1 MSAFGRK
8 RPLKIDQIPSSERP
22 LLGKADIQL
31 KVSGR
36 FNMDYSKLVSW
47 SNYAERP
54 DLHLFGL
61 KLIVLHRIVGYFV
74 PRRL

>member
-1 MSAFGRK
+1 
-8 RPLKIDQIPSSERP
+8 
-22 LLGKADIQL
+22 
-31 KVSGR
+31 
-36 FNMDYSKLVSW
+36 MDYSKLVSW

-54 DLHLFGL
+54 DLHLFWL